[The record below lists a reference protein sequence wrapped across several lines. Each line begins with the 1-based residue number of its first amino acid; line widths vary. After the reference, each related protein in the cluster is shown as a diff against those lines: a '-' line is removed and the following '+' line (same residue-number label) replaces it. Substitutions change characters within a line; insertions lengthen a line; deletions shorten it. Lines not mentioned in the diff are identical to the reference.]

1 VRAAEGCAPLAE
13 ARTVTVLSLCGRAGF
28 PGGAPLLNL
37 TLSRALRGNV
47 NQMQGRLI
55 AERYRLVDVIGS
67 GGMGRVWR
75 ARDEVLHRAVAVKE
89 LTAAL
94 YVSENEQAVLLART
108 RAEARAAA
116 RINHSA
122 VVTVHDVLEHDNRP
136 WIVMELVE
144 GVSLADAVREQGRV
158 EAREAAR
165 IGMWVLR
172 ALRAAHQAGVLHRDV
187 KPGNVLLAE
196 DGRVMLT
203 DFGIAQVEG
212 DTTITRT
219 GEIVGSVDYIAPE
232 RVRGHEPGPASDL
245 WSLGATLYTAVEG
258 KSPFRRTTPLT
269 TMQAVVSEEAAEPV
283 AAGPLGPVIAALLCK
298 DPAVRPGAQD
308 AELMLAEAAEGRRPR
323 VAEAYVATRQQAA
336 GTVGAEGTAGTA
348 GVLGSAGAVGADS
361 GRRGRD
367 TVSGADG
374 APDTDS
380 GSASRSGGADGWSGS
395 GSGGADG
402 RSGSGSHGADGRAAT
417 GSRRADGWAGS
428 GSRGDDGWAASGS
441 RGVDG
446 GSGGG
451 VRGTHGGSGDGAGP
465 YGVRE
470 GGASGAH
477 SAPAYG
483 GPHGPHGGGP
493 GGNTSGE
500 AYRAGSPGGG
510 AVPPGGFVHSATP
523 ATGFPPG
530 GQMAGHAPGHAPAP
544 APGGATR
551 RGRGRTVALVAVL
564 AALIGGGGAAAM
576 HYADEWRTENTS
588 ATAGTTA
595 GTGGMTTGQ
604 GQPATDGVPEG
615 WVRVEDPEGFSLA
628 LPKGWKRQVEG
639 VQIDYTPDGGEHFL
653 RVAVDDSPD
662 FDSPYHHQLDLEEQ
676 VKDRLPAYRRVGL
689 KENLYRDRPGAL
701 WDFTWNAA
709 QDTDFPG
716 PRRAIEQTYLARDGV
731 EYTIYMSSPAA
742 DWDTARQQFDTVLR
756 SWREAR
762 K

>member
-1 VRAAEGCAPLAE
+1 
-13 ARTVTVLSLCGRAGF
+13 
-28 PGGAPLLNL
+28 
-37 TLSRALRGNV
+37 
-47 NQMQGRLI
+47 MQGRLI

-144 GVSLADAVREQGRV
+144 GLSLADAVREQGRV

-269 TMQAVVSEEAAEPV
+269 TMQAVVSEEVAEPV

-336 GTVGAEGTAGTA
+336 GTETTAGASGPAGTA
-348 GVLGSAGAVGADS
+348 GAAGTDS

-367 TVSGADG
+367 TVSEADG
-374 APDTDS
+374 APETGS
-380 GSASRSGGADGWSGS
+380 GSASRSRGADGWSGS
-395 GSGGADG
+395 GSHGAGGW
-402 RSGSGSHGADGRAAT
+402 SGSGSHGTDGRAA
-417 GSRRADGWAGS
+417 S
-428 GSRGDDGWAASGS
+428 
-441 RGVDG
+441 
-446 GSGGG
+446 
-451 VRGTHGGSGDGAGP
+451 AGP

-470 GGASGAH
+470 GGASGAP

-483 GPHGPHGGGP
+483 GPQGGWP
-493 GGNTSGE
+493 GGHTGGE
-500 AYRAGSPGGG
+500 AYGAGHAGGG
-510 AVPPGGFVHSATP
+510 AVPSGGFVHSATP

-530 GQMAGHAPGHAPAP
+530 GQMAGHAPGYDPAS
-544 APGGATR
+544 APGGARR

-588 ATAGTTA
+588 ASAGTTG
-595 GTGGMTTGQ
+595 GTGGTTTGQ

-615 WVRVEDPEGFSLA
+615 WVRVEDREGFSVA
-628 LPKGWKRQVEG
+628 LPKGWKRRVEG
-639 VQIDYTPDGGEHFL
+639 AQIDYTPDGGKHFL

-676 VKDRLPAYRRVGL
+676 VKDRLPAYRRVSL
-689 KENLYRDRPGAL
+689 KKNLYRDRPGAL

-709 QDTDFPG
+709 QDTAFPG